1 MKAAQKRP
9 VLKIP
14 LTRFEWLMEAVALL
28 GLTGMLVLL
37 AYHWP
42 TLPDRLPHHFNA
54 AGHPDAWGP
63 KSLLLSLPA
72 VPGVIYLALTILQ
85 RFPHVYNY
93 VWPITPD
100 NARAQYLLARQLLA
114 VIKVIEVWTFSWI
127 LWCTIRTALGA
138 ASGLGPA
145 FLPLSLMA
153 IFGSLAAYLVRAR
166 QLR

>member
-1 MKAAQKRP
+1 M
-9 VLKIP
+9 
-14 LTRFEWLMEAVALL
+14 
-28 GLTGMLVLL
+28 
-37 AYHWP
+37 
-42 TLPDRLPHHFNA
+42 
-54 AGHPDAWGP
+54 
-63 KSLLLSLPA
+63 LSLPA

-100 NARAQYLLARQLLA
+100 NARVQYLLARQLLA

-145 FLPLSLMA
+145 FLPLSLVA